1 MMPKNKPDRSEVS
14 QFDHSK
20 LKHVET
26 QDKTVLPSKDGKSG
40 FF

>member
-14 QFDHSK
+14 GFDQTK

-26 QDKTVLPSKDGKSG
+26 KDKTVLPSKDGM
-40 FF
+40 